1 MGHEFDMQI
10 QVEPAGEGRYDADL
24 SDGWVVGG
32 GVNGGYLLSVIGNA
46 ISTALPSK
54 PDPITMSAYF
64 LSPGAP
70 GPGDGRGRRTP

>member
-1 MGHEFDMQI
+1 MQI
-10 QVEPAGEGRYDADL
+10 QVAAAGEGRYDADL

-64 LSPGAP
+64 LSPGRSRP
-70 GPGDGRGRRTP
+70 GHGRGRRTP